1 MFPMMPGY
9 GFGFDPTYI
18 LVIIGLVVAGL
29 AQLYVTSSFA
39 RYDKATSQKNI
50 TAAQAAEH
58 ILQNANIND
67 ITVNHISG
75 HLTDNYNPTNK
86 TLNLSDA
93 SFTSTSVAAIGVAAH
108 EAGHAIQDNVNY
120 LPMRIR
126 AAFVPLVNFGST
138 AAFPLIIL
146 GVVLGMN
153 QTLIR
158 FGIWAFA
165 LVVIFQLITLPVE
178 FNASLRAIKILSDG
192 QLLTAEEVPMVKRV
206 LFAAAMTYVAAALS
220 SALQLL
226 RLVLL
231 YGNRDD

>member
-1 MFPMMPGY
+1 MMPGF
-9 GFGFDPTYI
+9 GFGFDRTFI
-18 LVIIGLVVAGL
+18 LVIIGLAISGL
-29 AQLYVTSSFA
+29 AQLYVTSNFA
-39 RYDKATSQKNI
+39 RFDKVASRNKI
-50 TAAQAAEH
+50 TAAQAAEY
-58 ILQNANIND
+58 ILKNANIND
-67 ITVNHISG
+67 ISVHHISG
-75 HLTDNYNPTNK
+75 HLTDNYNPTDK

-93 SFTSTSVAAIGVAAH
+93 SFESTSVAAIGVAAH
-108 EAGHAIQDNVNY
+108 EVGHAIQDNVGY
-120 LPMRIR
+120 LPMKLRS
-126 AAFVPLVNFGST
+126 AFVPLVNFGST

-153 QTLIR
+153 QTLIN

-165 LVVIFQLITLPVE
+165 LVVIFQVITLPVE

-192 QLLTAEEVPMVKRV
+192 PLLDNDEVPMVKKV

-220 SALQLL
+220 TALQLL